1 MVVEGGIGS
10 TIDMLNMN
18 LSLFREENVPI
29 LGIIVNKVKPEKKEE
44 IEHYLNIK
52 LKQLNLKLLGVLP
65 YDNSL
70 SLPIMEA
77 IRQAVEGRVV
87 LNEEYMNNRIEDFI
101 AGSLIDAE
109 EFAATENLLLVT
121 SIKRIGEAIKKIRA
135 ITAAKGLKK
144 SPLSGVIITS
154 DGRQHKW
161 IDPEELNLPYLKTHK
176 IPVITTLLDTYG
188 SVVKV
193 SRIEVKINNRTPWK
207 SKRAIE
213 LIADNVDFDTLLK
226 SI

>member
-1 MVVEGGIGS
+1 
-10 TIDMLNMN
+10 
-18 LSLFREENVPI
+18 
-29 LGIIVNKVKPEKKEE
+29 
-44 IEHYLNIK
+44 
-52 LKQLNLKLLGVLP
+52 
-65 YDNSL
+65 
-70 SLPIMEA
+70 MEA